1 MNGRAMNGRDEHDVR
16 DLMMAALDG
25 ELAPAERAELVRRL
39 AADPELSKEWERLQ
53 RLKELTT
60 MSKIKSP
67 PEAQWDHYRRSVYN
81 RIERGVG
88 WILVSVGAAVLI
100 GYGLWEAIQS
110 LLADTSMPEY
120 LKLAIFAL
128 GAGAVVLLIS
138 IVREKL
144 FTYRHDP
151 YKEVER

>member
-1 MNGRAMNGRDEHDVR
+1 MNGRDEHDLTH
-16 DLMMAALDG
+16 LMMAALDG
-25 ELAPAERAELVRRL
+25 ELEAAERAALERRL
-39 AADPELSKEWERLQ
+39 AAEPALKAEWERLE
-53 RLKELTT
+53 RLKELTE

-67 PEAQWDHYRRSVYN
+67 PEEQWSHYWRSVYN
-81 RIERGVG
+81 RIERGIG
-88 WILVSVGAAVLI
+88 WILVSVGAMVLI
-100 GYGLWEAIQS
+100 GYGLWEAVQN
-110 LLADTSMPEY
+110 LLAETAMPEF

-128 GAGAVVLLIS
+128 GIGGVVLLVS

>member
-1 MNGRAMNGRDEHDVR
+1 MNGRDEHDVR
-16 DLMMAALDG
+16 HLMMAALDG
-25 ELAPAERAELVRRL
+25 ELAAAERAELERRL
-39 AADPELSKEWERLQ
+39 AAEPDLRKEWERLQ
-53 RLKELTT
+53 RLKELTK

-67 PEAQWDHYRRSVYN
+67 PEEQWDHYWRSVYN
-81 RIERGVG
+81 RIERGIG

-100 GYGLWEAIQS
+100 GYGLWHAVQN
-110 LLADTSMPEY
+110 LLGATDMPEY
-120 LKLAIFAL
+120 LKLAIFAVL
-128 GAGAVVLLIS
+128 VGGVVLLIS